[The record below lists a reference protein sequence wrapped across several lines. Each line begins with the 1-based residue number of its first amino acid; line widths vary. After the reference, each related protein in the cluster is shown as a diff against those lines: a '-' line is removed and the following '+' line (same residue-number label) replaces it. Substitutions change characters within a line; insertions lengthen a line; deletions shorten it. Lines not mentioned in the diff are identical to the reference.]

1 MGICLR
7 WIIGKLPIAQMG
19 IYLRSDGSGFQ
30 FCEWENPRRKYLCPA
45 PGLPVEKRAHSRY
58 RVPHKQLNRNSNLY
72 S

>member
-45 PGLPVEKRAHSRY
+45 PGLPVEKRAHSR
-58 RVPHKQLNRNSNLY
+58 
-72 S
+72 